1 MKQAGALLVAV
12 VLVSWLV
19 WNLWNVFRIAT
30 DFRGGSW
37 RRPLWW
43 ARVGSIALF
52 AGLMT
57 WIWGKFRGGLDAR
70 KTCQFVHHEYYDRAY
85 RDAHA
90 VEFDRLFP
98 LHNKC
103 NAHFDLVPA
112 WVNPSIMLCAALVL
126 AAVAVPLRFGIA
138 CLTSFSRKEY
148 QS

>member
-1 MKQAGALLVAV
+1 MAAPAV
-12 VLVSWLV
+12 VG
-19 WNLWNVFRIAT
+19 T
-30 DFRGGSW
+30 RGLHSPFC
-37 RRPLWW
+37 RPYDVDL
-43 ARVGSIALF
+43 
-52 AGLMT
+52 
-57 WIWGKFRGGLDAR
+57 GKFRGGLDAR